1 MSDAATS
8 DTSASDTSAS
18 DTAANDSA
26 TNDSASNDS
35 ATSDSAANDSAAND
49 SAASDTT
56 ANDSA
61 TSDST
66 TSDSAAND
74 MTAGGTVEWDDSEFP
89 FVRCRMAG
97 RLTRAHVPA
106 YLEGLDRQLDR
117 AAPFVIL
124 WDVRQLAFPEPWALR
139 VAGEHQRRRVA
150 DFRAHLRGEAHVIT
164 SPFIRAAVR
173 MVNWF
178 QPAPQPQAYFRTGA
192 EAERWLREQLGVY
205 AATGSG

>member
-1 MSDAATS
+1 M
-8 DTSASDTSAS
+8 
-18 DTAANDSA
+18 
-26 TNDSASNDS
+26 
-35 ATSDSAANDSAAND
+35 
-49 SAASDTT
+49 
-56 ANDSA
+56 
-61 TSDST
+61 
-66 TSDSAAND
+66 
-74 MTAGGTVEWDDSEFP
+74 
-89 FVRCRMAG
+89 RMQ
-97 RLTRAHVPA
+97 LTRHCGRPFSRVASPALCRYSPLSHFSCGLHDWAALRPDFQVP
-106 YLEGLDRQLDR
+106 LGQLDR

>member
-1 MSDAATS
+1 MSDTATS
-8 DTSASDTSAS
+8 DT
-18 DTAANDSA
+18 
-26 TNDSASNDS
+26 
-35 ATSDSAANDSAAND
+35 
-49 SAASDTT
+49 AASDADGT
-56 ANDSA
+56 AA
-61 TSDST
+61 GGV
-66 TSDSAAND
+66 A
-74 MTAGGTVEWDDSEFP
+74 AGGTVEWDDSEFP

-97 RLTRAHVPA
+97 RLTRANVPE

-124 WDVRQLAFPEPWALR
+124 WDVRRLAFPEPWALR

-150 DFRAHLRGEAHVIT
+150 DFRAHLRGEAHLIT